1 VACAQERAI
10 VKAFDAPQAA
20 LGKLDTDRVANLI
33 AATSDIALI
42 LDKKGM
48 IRDIALG
55 NDELSTQ
62 VADDW
67 IGRPWSETVT
77 AESRSKV
84 EALIADALSDEGATS
99 WQQLAHL
106 SRNGT
111 EVPVRYCATRL
122 GSHDHLIAVGRDLQG
137 FAALQQRLVDAQQ
150 SLERDY
156 WRLRQLETRYRL
168 LFRSSSDA
176 VLVMD
181 PATSKVVE
189 ANPAA
194 SQLLAADPRRLVGR
208 HFPEG
213 FDEASTRAVESL
225 IAGVR
230 AAGRGNEIRARLR
243 SGIELNVSAA
253 LVRQESTALILLRL
267 AQVERSSEGGSGPVE
282 PSSRLAKI
290 MERAPDG
297 IVVTAQDG
305 RILNANAAFLDL
317 IQITSEDQVRGES
330 LDRWL
335 GRPGVDLNVLLA
347 NLRQHGAVRLFAT
360 TVRSD
365 YGASSEVE
373 ISAVAIQHAEQ
384 PSFGFIIRNVD
395 RRVSSDSSGSQALP
409 RSVEHLTELVGR
421 VPLKEVVRESSDM
434 IERLCIEAAL
444 ELTGDNRA
452 SAAEL
457 LGLSRQSLY
466 VKLRRYGLSEAAGDS
481 GSEPPPPPP

>member
-1 VACAQERAI
+1 
-10 VKAFDAPQAA
+10 
-20 LGKLDTDRVANLI
+20 
-33 AATSDIALI
+33 
-42 LDKKGM
+42 
-48 IRDIALG
+48 
-55 NDELSTQ
+55 
-62 VADDW
+62 
-67 IGRPWSETVT
+67 
-77 AESRSKV
+77 
-84 EALIADALSDEGATS
+84 
-99 WQQLAHL
+99 
-106 SRNGT
+106 
-111 EVPVRYCATRL
+111 
-122 GSHDHLIAVGRDLQG
+122 
-137 FAALQQRLVDAQQ
+137 
-150 SLERDY
+150 
-156 WRLRQLETRYRL
+156 L

-176 VLVMD
+176 VIVLD
-181 PATSKVVE
+181 PATGKVVE

-208 HFPEG
+208 HFPDG
-213 FDEASTRAVESL
+213 FDEAGTRTIDSL

-230 AAGRGNEIRARLR
+230 AAGRASDVRARLR
-243 SGIELNVSAA
+243 SGAELSISAA
-253 LVRQESTALILLRL
+253 LIRQESTSLILLRL
-267 AQVERSSEGGSGPVE
+267 TQIAGSAKEAKETSEPE
-282 PSSRLAKI
+282 SRLAKI

-297 IVVTAQDG
+297 IVVTGPDG
-305 RILNANAAFLDL
+305 RILNANTAFLD
-317 IQITSEDQVRGES
+317 ITQANSEDQVRGES

-360 TVRSD
+360 TIRSD

-373 ISAVAIQHAEQ
+373 ISAVAIQNGEQ

-395 RRVSSDSSGSQALP
+395 RRVSADSGNEQALP

-466 VKLRRYGLSEAAGDS
+466 VKLRRYGLSDVASEG
-481 GSEPPPPPP
+481 GSDQPAREP

>member
-1 VACAQERAI
+1 
-10 VKAFDAPQAA
+10 VKPFDAPQAA
-20 LGKLDTDRVANLI
+20 LGTVETDRVATLI
-33 AATSDIALI
+33 AEVSDIALI
-42 LDKKGM
+42 LDRRGI
-48 IRDIALG
+48 IRDLALG
-55 NDELSTQ
+55 NEELNAHVSE
-62 VADDW
+62 DW
-67 IGRPWSETVT
+67 IGQSWSDTVT

-84 EALIADALSDEGATS
+84 DALLADALTDGGATD
-99 WQQLAHL
+99 WQQLAHV
-106 SRNGT
+106 SRSGG
-111 EVPVRYCATRL
+111 EVPVRYWAARL
-122 GSHDHLIAVGRDLQG
+122 GNRDHVVAVGRDLQG

-176 VLVMD
+176 VVVMD
-181 PATSKVVE
+181 PTTGKVVE

-213 FDEASTRAVESL
+213 FDEAGTRAIESL

-230 AAGRGNEIRARLR
+230 AAGRANEIRARLR
-243 SGIELNVSAA
+243 DGTELTVSAA
-253 LVRQESTALILLRL
+253 LIRQENTSLVMLRMTRVMSL
-267 AQVERSSEGGSGPVE
+267 SNNAPDRAELSSG
-282 PSSRLAKI
+282 LAKI

-297 IVVTAQDG
+297 IVVTSQDG
-305 RILNANAAFLDL
+305 RIQSANAAFLDL
-317 IQITSEDQVRGES
+317 IQINSEDQVRGES

-360 TVRSD
+360 TLRSD

-373 ISAVAIQHAEQ
+373 ISAVAIRNGEQ

-395 RRVSSDSSGSQALP
+395 RRVSADSGTEQALP

-466 VKLRRYGLSEAAGDS
+466 VKLRRYGLSDAAGEAP
-481 GSEPPPPPP
+481 GENPQRNG

>member
-1 VACAQERAI
+1 M
-10 VKAFDAPQAA
+10 KPFDAPQAA
-20 LGKLDTDRVANLI
+20 LGKVETERVATLI
-33 AATSDIALI
+33 ATVSDIALI
-42 LDKKGM
+42 LDQHGV
-48 IRDIALG
+48 IRDLALG
-55 NDELSTQ
+55 NDEMS
-62 VADDW
+62 VHISDDW
-67 IGRPWSETVT
+67 IGRTWAETVT
-77 AESRSKV
+77 PESRTRV
-84 EALIADALSDEGATS
+84 EALLADALSDVSEPV
-99 WQQLAHL
+99 WQQIDHL
-106 SRNGT
+106 SRSGA
-111 EVPVRYCATRL
+111 EVPVRYCAARL
-122 GSHDHLIAVGRDLQG
+122 GSRDHLIALGRDLQG

-168 LFRSSSDA
+168 LFRATSDA
-176 VLVMD
+176 VLVVD
-181 PATSKVVE
+181 PATGKVVE

-194 SQLLAADPRRLVGR
+194 SRLLATDPRRLVGR

-213 FDEASTRAVESL
+213 FDEAGTRALESL
-225 IAGVR
+225 VASIR
-230 AAGRGNEIRARLR
+230 AAGRGNDVRARLV
-243 SGIELNVSAA
+243 SGIELSVSAA
-253 LVRQESTALILLRL
+253 PIRHENTSLVLLRL
-267 AQVERSSEGGSGPVE
+267 TQVARSNE
-282 PSSRLAKI
+282 PSAESARPRMGLAKI
-290 MERAPDG
+290 MEQAPDG
-297 IVVTAQDG
+297 IVVTSQDG
-305 RILNANAAFLDL
+305 RIQSANAAFLDL
-317 IQITSEDQVRGES
+317 VQANSEDQVRGES

-360 TVRSD
+360 SVRSD

-373 ISAVAIQHAEQ
+373 ISAVRILTNEQ

-395 RRVSSDSSGSQALP
+395 RRVSADNRGTQALP

-466 VKLRRYGLSEAAGDS
+466 VKLRRYGLSDPASDGGDNPRQE
-481 GSEPPPPPP
+481 G

>member
-1 VACAQERAI
+1 M
-10 VKAFDAPQAA
+10 KPFDAPQAA
-20 LGKLDTDRVANLI
+20 LGKVDTDRVATLI
-33 AATSDIALI
+33 AAASDIALI
-42 LDKKGM
+42 LDQKGM
-48 IRDIALG
+48 IRDVALG
-55 NDELSTQ
+55 NDELSAQ
-62 VADDW
+62 ISDDW
-67 IGRPWSETVT
+67 VGRSWSDTVT
-77 AESRSKV
+77 AESRGRV
-84 EALIADALSDEGATS
+84 ETLITDALKDSGAPI
-99 WQQLAHL
+99 WQQLAHI
-106 SRNGT
+106 SRTGG

-122 GSHDHLIAVGRDLQG
+122 GSHDHLIAIGRDLQG

-181 PATSKVVE
+181 PTTGKVVE

-194 SQLLAADPRRLVGR
+194 SQLLVSDPRRLVGR

-213 FDEASTRAVESL
+213 FDEAGTRAVESL

-230 AAGRGNEIRARLR
+230 AAGRASDIRARLR
-243 SGIELNVSAA
+243 NGIELSISAA
-253 LVRQESTALILLRL
+253 LIRQENTSLVLLRL
-267 AQVERSSEGGSGPVE
+267 AQIARSAEGAAEKSE

-305 RILNANAAFLDL
+305 RILNANTAFLDL
-317 IQITSEDQVRGES
+317 TQANSEDQVRGES

-360 TVRSD
+360 TIRSD
-365 YGASSEVE
+365 FGASSEVE
-373 ISAVAIQHAEQ
+373 ISAVAIQNGEQ
-384 PSFGFIIRNVD
+384 PNFGFIIRNVD
-395 RRVSSDSSGSQALP
+395 RRVSAASGSEQALP

-466 VKLRRYGLSEAAGDS
+466 VKLRRYGLSDAAAEGGGDQPARS
-481 GSEPPPPPP
+481 P

>member
-1 VACAQERAI
+1 M
-10 VKAFDAPQAA
+10 KAFDAPQAT
-20 LGKLDTDRVANLI
+20 LGNLDTERVVRLI
-33 AATSDIALI
+33 ASTSDIALI
-42 LDKKGM
+42 LDQQGI
-48 IRDIALG
+48 IRDLALG
-55 NDELSTQ
+55 NDELSAQ
-62 VADDW
+62 IADDW
-67 IGRPWSETVT
+67 VGRAWSDTVT
-77 AESRSKV
+77 SESRAKV
-84 EALIADALSDEGATS
+84 ETLIANALNDSGVPI
-99 WQQLAHL
+99 WQQLAHV
-106 SRNGT
+106 SRGGG
-111 EVPVRYCATRL
+111 EVPVRYCAMRL
-122 GSHDHLIAVGRDLQG
+122 GSRDHLIAVGRDLQG

-181 PATSKVVE
+181 PATGKVVE

-194 SQLLAADPRRLVGR
+194 SQLLVADPRRLVGR

-213 FDEASTRAVESL
+213 FDEAGTRAIESL

-230 AAGRGNEIRARLR
+230 AAGRANEVRARLR
-243 SGIELNVSAA
+243 NGTELSVSAA
-253 LVRQESTALILLRL
+253 LIRQENTALILLRL
-267 AQVERSSEGGSGPVE
+267 APIARANEGSAAPSEPR
-282 PSSRLAKI
+282 SRLAKM

-297 IVVTAQDG
+297 IVVTSQDG
-305 RILNANAAFLDL
+305 RILSANAAFLDL
-317 IQITSEDQVRGES
+317 TQINSEDQVRGES

-373 ISAVAIQHAEQ
+373 ISAVAIQNGEQ

-395 RRVSSDSSGSQALP
+395 RRVSADSGNEQALP

-466 VKLRRYGLSEAAGDS
+466 VKLRRFGLSEATGEGGGETPAS
-481 GSEPPPPPP
+481 PAKTSPTK

>member
-1 VACAQERAI
+1 
-10 VKAFDAPQAA
+10 
-20 LGKLDTDRVANLI
+20 
-33 AATSDIALI
+33 
-42 LDKKGM
+42 
-48 IRDIALG
+48 
-55 NDELSTQ
+55 
-62 VADDW
+62 
-67 IGRPWSETVT
+67 
-77 AESRSKV
+77 
-84 EALIADALSDEGATS
+84 
-99 WQQLAHL
+99 
-106 SRNGT
+106 
-111 EVPVRYCATRL
+111 
-122 GSHDHLIAVGRDLQG
+122 
-137 FAALQQRLVDAQQ
+137 
-150 SLERDY
+150 
-156 WRLRQLETRYRL
+156 
-168 LFRSSSDA
+168 
-176 VLVMD
+176 MD
-181 PATSKVVE
+181 PTTGKVVE

-213 FDEASTRAVESL
+213 FDEAGTRAIESL

-230 AAGRGNEIRARLR
+230 AAGRANEIRARLR
-243 SGIELNVSAA
+243 DGTELTVSAA
-253 LVRQESTALILLRL
+253 LIRQENTSLVMLRMTRVMSL
-267 AQVERSSEGGSGPVE
+267 SNNAPDRAELSSG
-282 PSSRLAKI
+282 LAKI

-297 IVVTAQDG
+297 IVVTSQDG
-305 RILNANAAFLDL
+305 RIQSANAAFLDL
-317 IQITSEDQVRGES
+317 IQINSEDQVRGES

-360 TVRSD
+360 TLRSD

-373 ISAVAIQHAEQ
+373 ISAVAIRNGEQ

-395 RRVSSDSSGSQALP
+395 RRVSADSGTEQALP

-466 VKLRRYGLSEAAGDS
+466 VKLRRYGLSDAAGEAP
-481 GSEPPPPPP
+481 GENPPRNG

>member
-1 VACAQERAI
+1 
-10 VKAFDAPQAA
+10 VKPFDAPQAA
-20 LGKLDTDRVANLI
+20 LENADTERVATLV
-33 AATSDIALI
+33 AAISDIALI
-42 LDKKGM
+42 LDQRGI
-48 IRDIALG
+48 IRDLALG
-55 NDELSTQ
+55 NDELSAQ
-62 VADDW
+62 VSQDW
-67 IGRPWSETVT
+67 IGRLWQDTVT
-77 AESRSKV
+77 AESRSKIDT
-84 EALIADALSDEGATS
+84 LIADALNDTDTPA
-99 WQQLAHL
+99 WQQVAHV
-106 SRNGT
+106 SRGGG
-111 EVPVRYCATRL
+111 EVPVRYCALRL
-122 GSHDHLIAVGRDLQG
+122 GHRDHLIAVGRDLQG

-176 VLVMD
+176 VVIID
-181 PATSKVVE
+181 PATQKVVE

-194 SQLLAADPRRLVGR
+194 IQLLGADVRRLVGR

-213 FDEASTRAVESL
+213 FDETGTRAVESL
-225 IAGVR
+225 IAGARAGARSNDVR
-230 AAGRGNEIRARLR
+230 ACLR
-243 SGIELNVSAA
+243 SGTELSVSAA
-253 LVRQESTALILLRL
+253 LIRQENTSLVLLRL
-267 AQVERSSEGGSGPVE
+267 ARIAKGDAQATDGEQQRSGIAG
-282 PSSRLAKI
+282 I
-290 MERAPDG
+290 MEHAPDG
-297 IVVTAQDG
+297 IVVTSHDG
-305 RILNANAAFLDL
+305 RIRSANPAFLEL
-317 IQITSEDQVRGES
+317 TQVGSEDQVRGES

-373 ISAVAIQHAEQ
+373 ISAAAIQTGQQ
-384 PSFGFIIRNVD
+384 PTFGFIIRNVD
-395 RRVSSDSSGSQALP
+395 RRVSSDGGAEQSLP
-409 RSVEHLTELVGR
+409 HSVEHLTELVGR

-466 VKLRRYGLSEAAGDS
+466 VKLRRYGLSEPAAEDANADVS
-481 GSEPPPPPP
+481 DTS

>member
-1 VACAQERAI
+1 M
-10 VKAFDAPQAA
+10 KPFDAPQAA
-20 LGKLDTDRVANLI
+20 LGKVDTDRVANLI
-33 AATSDIALI
+33 AAASDIALI
-42 LDKKGM
+42 LDQKGM
-48 IRDIALG
+48 IRDVALG
-55 NDELSTQ
+55 NDELSAQ
-62 VADDW
+62 VSDDW
-67 IGRPWSETVT
+67 VGRSWSDTVT
-77 AESRSKV
+77 AESRGRV
-84 EALIADALSDEGATS
+84 ESLITDALKDTGAPI
-99 WQQLAHL
+99 WQQIAHI
-106 SRNGT
+106 SRSGG

-176 VLVMD
+176 ILVMD
-181 PATSKVVE
+181 PTTGKVVE

-194 SQLLAADPRRLVGR
+194 SQLLAAEPRRLVGR

-213 FDEASTRAVESL
+213 FDEAGTRAVESL

-230 AAGRGNEIRARLR
+230 AAGRASDIRARLR
-243 SGIELNVSAA
+243 SGTEVSVSAA
-253 LVRQESTALILLRL
+253 LIRQENTALVLLRL
-267 AQVERSSEGGSGPVE
+267 AQTAGGSSEDKAETSE
-282 PSSRLAKI
+282 PRSRLAKI

-305 RILNANAAFLDL
+305 RILNANTAFLDL
-317 IQITSEDQVRGES
+317 TQANSEDQVRGES

-360 TVRSD
+360 TIRSD
-365 YGASSEVE
+365 FGASSEVE
-373 ISAVAIQHAEQ
+373 ISAVAIQNGDQ

-395 RRVSSDSSGSQALP
+395 RRVSAATGNEQALP

-466 VKLRRYGLSEAAGDS
+466 VKLRRFGLSDAVADS
-481 GSEPPPPPP
+481 GGDQPPRDP

>member
-1 VACAQERAI
+1 
-10 VKAFDAPQAA
+10 VKPFDAPQAA
-20 LGKLDTDRVANLI
+20 LANADTERVATLV
-33 AATSDIALI
+33 AAISDIALV
-42 LDKKGM
+42 LDQRGI
-48 IRDIALG
+48 IRDLALG
-55 NDELSTQ
+55 NDELSQQ
-62 VADDW
+62 VSDDW
-67 IGRPWSETVT
+67 IGRAWGDTVT

-84 EALIADALSDEGATS
+84 DTLIANALADADIPV
-99 WQQLAHL
+99 WQQIAHL
-106 SRNGT
+106 SRNGG
-111 EVPVRYCATRL
+111 EVPVRYCALRL
-122 GSHDHLIAVGRDLQG
+122 GHHDHLIAVGRDLQG

-176 VLVMD
+176 VVIMD
-181 PATSKVVE
+181 PATGKVVE

-194 SQLLAADPRRLVGR
+194 SQLLTSDARRLVGR

-213 FDEASTRAVESL
+213 FDDAGTRAVESL

-230 AAGRGNEIRARLR
+230 AAGRSSDVRACLTN
-243 SGIELNVSAA
+243 GTELNVSAA
-253 LVRQESTALILLRL
+253 LIRQENTSLVLLRL
-267 AQVERSSEGGSGPVE
+267 TRTAKTDEPTTDGEQRRSGI
-282 PSSRLAKI
+282 ATI
-290 MERAPDG
+290 MEHAPDG
-297 IVVTAQDG
+297 IVVTSQDG
-305 RILNANAAFLDL
+305 RIRSANPAFLEL
-317 IQITSEDQVRGES
+317 TQVNSEDQVRGES

-360 TVRSD
+360 TIRSE

-373 ISAVAIQHAEQ
+373 ISAAAIQTGKQ
-384 PSFGFIIRNVD
+384 PTFGFIIRNVD
-395 RRVSSDSSGSQALP
+395 RRVSADAGPDQSLP
-409 RSVEHLTELVGR
+409 HSVEHLTELVGR

-466 VKLRRYGLSEAAGDS
+466 VKLRRYGLSEAVTDHSNGAGSDAS
-481 GSEPPPPPP
+481 

>member
-1 VACAQERAI
+1 MI
-10 VKAFDAPQAA
+10 VKAFDAPQSA
-20 LGKLDTDRVANLI
+20 LGKVDTERVAMLI
-33 AATSDIALI
+33 AAVSDIALI
-42 LDKKGM
+42 LDQKGM
-48 IRDIALG
+48 IRDVALG
-55 NDELSTQ
+55 NDELSAQ
-62 VADDW
+62 IADDW
-67 IGRPWSETVT
+67 IGRSWSDTVT
-77 AESRSKV
+77 TESRAKV
-84 EALIADALSDEGATS
+84 EALLTDALNDSTTPM
-99 WQQLAHL
+99 WQQIAHL
-106 SRNGT
+106 SRSGT

-122 GSHDHLIAVGRDLQG
+122 GSRDHLIAVGRDLQG

-176 VLVMD
+176 VIVLD
-181 PATSKVVE
+181 PATGKVVE

-208 HFPEG
+208 HFPDG
-213 FDEASTRAVESL
+213 FDEAGTRTIDSL

-230 AAGRGNEIRARLR
+230 AAGRASDVRARLR
-243 SGIELNVSAA
+243 SGAELSISAA
-253 LVRQESTALILLRL
+253 LIRQESTSLILLRL
-267 AQVERSSEGGSGPVE
+267 TQIAGSAKEAKETSEPE
-282 PSSRLAKI
+282 SRLAKI

-297 IVVTAQDG
+297 IVVTGPDG
-305 RILNANAAFLDL
+305 RILNANTAFLD
-317 IQITSEDQVRGES
+317 ITQANSEDQVRGES

-360 TVRSD
+360 TIRSD

-373 ISAVAIQHAEQ
+373 ISAVAIQNGEQ

-395 RRVSSDSSGSQALP
+395 RRVSADSGNEQALP

-466 VKLRRYGLSEAAGDS
+466 VKLRRYGLSDVASEG
-481 GSEPPPPPP
+481 GSDQPAREP

>member
-1 VACAQERAI
+1 M
-10 VKAFDAPQAA
+10 KPFDAPQAA
-20 LGKLDTDRVANLI
+20 LGKVDTDRVATLI
-33 AATSDIALI
+33 ASVSDIALI
-42 LDKKGM
+42 LDQKGM
-48 IRDIALG
+48 IRDVALG
-55 NDELSTQ
+55 NDELSAQ
-62 VADDW
+62 VSDDW
-67 IGRPWSETVT
+67 VGRSWSDTVT
-77 AESRSKV
+77 AESRGKV
-84 EALIADALSDEGATS
+84 EALITDALKDSGAPI
-99 WQQLAHL
+99 WQQLAHV
-106 SRNGT
+106 SRNGG

-122 GSHDHLIAVGRDLQG
+122 GSHNHLIAVGRDLQG

-181 PATSKVVE
+181 PATGKVVE

-194 SQLLAADPRRLVGR
+194 SQLLAAEPRRLVGR

-213 FDEASTRAVESL
+213 FDEAGTRAVDSL

-230 AAGRGNEIRARLR
+230 AAGRASDVRARLR
-243 SGIELNVSAA
+243 NGTELSVSAA
-253 LVRQESTALILLRL
+253 LIRQENTALVLLRL
-267 AQVERSSEGGSGPVE
+267 ALIAGSAEGKAEKPE
-282 PSSRLAKI
+282 HSSRLAKI

-305 RILNANAAFLDL
+305 RILNANTAFLDL
-317 IQITSEDQVRGES
+317 AQANSEDQVRGES

-360 TVRSD
+360 TIRSD
-365 YGASSEVE
+365 FGASSEVE
-373 ISAVAIQHAEQ
+373 ISAVAIQNGDQ

-395 RRVSSDSSGSQALP
+395 RRVSATSGNEQALP

-466 VKLRRYGLSEAAGDS
+466 VKLRRFGLSDAVADSSGD
-481 GSEPPPPPP
+481 